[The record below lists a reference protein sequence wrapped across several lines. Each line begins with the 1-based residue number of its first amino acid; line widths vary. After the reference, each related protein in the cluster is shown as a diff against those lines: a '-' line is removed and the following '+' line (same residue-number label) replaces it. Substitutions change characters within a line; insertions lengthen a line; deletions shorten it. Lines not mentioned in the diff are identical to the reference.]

1 MHINILNR
9 KTCKIQRLKLNRADL
24 SAAQTLTLA
33 VLADSSRYALSLCAD
48 SQTDIDL
55 VFNTFNNVPTPLS
68 PDTKRA
74 IWTGDMAAFIIMNY
88 PKED

>member
-9 KTCKIQRLKLNRADL
+9 KSCKIQRVKLNRADL
-24 SAAQTLTLA
+24 EAAQTLTLA
-33 VLADSSRYALSLCAD
+33 VIADSNRYALSLCAD
-48 SQTDIDL
+48 SQADIDL
-55 VFNTFNNVPTPLS
+55 VFNAFNNVPVPSS

-88 PKED
+88 PKEN